1 MVKVEDVLTRKNMR
15 YLNLAGMLLITV
27 AWIIRFYYFKK
38 REEVVERE
46 VDTDA
51 SGATLDVNERTV
63 KLEKVTV

>member
-38 REEVVERE
+38 REGVVESE
-46 VDTDA
+46 VDAA

>member
-38 REEVVERE
+38 REEVIESE
-46 VDTDA
+46 VDAA

>member
-38 REEVVERE
+38 REEVVESE
-46 VDTDA
+46 VDAA